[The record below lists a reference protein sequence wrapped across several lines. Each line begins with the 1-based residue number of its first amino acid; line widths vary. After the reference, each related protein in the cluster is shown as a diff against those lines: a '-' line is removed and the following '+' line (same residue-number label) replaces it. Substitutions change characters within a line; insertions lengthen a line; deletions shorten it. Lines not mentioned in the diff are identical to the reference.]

1 MSLPTKG
8 LVTATPSELL
18 EDAQDI
24 YQRLDALNTT
34 RVNDDHDKNAIA
46 DALESAAQLVDFLYM
61 LRKTERSSI
70 DETP

>member
-1 MSLPTKG
+1 ML
-8 LVTATPSELL
+8 TATPSELL

-34 RVNDDHDKNAIA
+34 RVNADHDKDAIA

-61 LRKTERSSI
+61 LRKTERSI